1 MVELNANFE
10 SNEQRFGASLSESHG
25 LSSEFGVTQSVGGA
39 YPSDDLPLMD
49 GVASAGV
56 SKYFSRSDH
65 VHPSDSIKLNTT
77 DRLTNLELEELLR

>member
-1 MVELNANFE
+1 MVELSANFE
-10 SNEQRFGASLSESHG
+10 SNEQRFGASLSESTG
-25 LSSEFGVTQSVGGA
+25 LSSGFDASQVVGGA

-56 SKYFSRSDH
+56 STYFSRSDH

-77 DRLTNLELEELLR
+77 DRLTNLELEELLK